1 VVSQSSGAQFTLPRS
16 AHAPAPS
23 QVFGF
28 CDLFLLQVAGKHS
41 VPATQ
46 WRQAPAPSQAP
57 SVPQLAAGVALQR
70 PWGSEPPAATLAQAP
85 TKPGTLQAW
94 QTPQDADP
102 QQTPSVQ
109 LPLSQSVPAAHSA
122 PSGFNLQSDP
132 AQVAGAVQSASD
144 VHDIVQAPP
153 AQV

>member
-1 VVSQSSGAQFTLPRS
+1 M
-16 AHAPAPS
+16 PAPS

-28 CDLFLLQVAGKHS
+28 CDFLLLHVAGRHT

-46 WRQAPAPSQAP
+46 WRHAPAPSQAP
-57 SVPQLAAGVALQR
+57 SVPQVAAGVALQR
-70 PWGSEPPAATLAQAP
+70 PWGSAPPAATLVHAP

-94 QTPQDADP
+94 QLPQADDP

-109 LPLSQSVPAAHSA
+109 LPLLHSVPATHSA
-122 PSGFNLQSDP
+122 PSGFSLHSDP
-132 AQVAGAVQSASD
+132 AQVAGGVQSESA
-144 VHDIVQAPP
+144 VHDVVQAPA